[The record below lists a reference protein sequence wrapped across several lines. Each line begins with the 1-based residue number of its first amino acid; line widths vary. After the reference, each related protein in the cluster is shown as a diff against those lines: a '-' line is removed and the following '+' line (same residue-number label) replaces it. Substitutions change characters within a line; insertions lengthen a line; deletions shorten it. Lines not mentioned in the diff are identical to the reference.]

1 MARPRSSS
9 AHKKV
14 LQSALALMA
23 ERGIESTSMDAIAEA
38 SGVSKATIYN
48 HWADKEALLLEVMA
62 DLHGLHERPVFDSGN
77 TRKDMAAVLAY
88 QPPKV
93 RANMQERIMPHL
105 IAYSARNPAFGVA
118 WRRMVLE
125 PPRRELSNLIA
136 RGIAKGE
143 LTPAIET
150 EFALALLLGPILY
163 QFIFR
168 KQFVFRKY
176 EPALLGDL
184 PERVVDAF
192 WKAFQVQTPQVQTK
206 TPKVRVVRSRA
217 DARLTP

>member
-1 MARPRSSS
+1 MARPRSAA
-9 AHKKV
+9 AHRKV
-14 LQSALALMA
+14 LHSALQLMA
-23 ERGIESTSMDAIAEA
+23 ERGIESTSMDAIAVA

-62 DLHGLHERPVFDSGN
+62 DLHGLHQRPVFNSGD
-77 TRKDMAAVLAY
+77 TRRDLVAVLAY

-125 PPRRELSNLIA
+125 PPRRELSNLVA
-136 RGIAKGE
+136 QGIQKGE
-143 LTPAIET
+143 LSPTLET
-150 EFALALLLGPILY
+150 ELALSLLLGPVLY

-168 KQFVFRKY
+168 KG
-176 EPALLGDL
+176 EPVVLGDL
-184 PERVVDAF
+184 PEQVVDAF
-192 WKAFQVQTPQVQTK
+192 WKAFHIQ
-206 TPKVRVVRSRA
+206 PKAVPMRSRTGRA
-217 DARLTP
+217 N